1 MTIEQLKMMH
11 QARPFK
17 PFDIFL
23 ADGRSI
29 SVEHPELLSRS
40 SSGRTIA
47 VAVEN
52 DAIEIVDLL
61 LVNSLKPRANG
72 QSRGKRSR

>member
-1 MTIEQLKMMH
+1 VTIEQLKTMH

-61 LVNSLKPRANG
+61 LVTSLKPRANG
-72 QSRGKRSR
+72 QSRGKRSQ

>member
-1 MTIEQLKMMH
+1 MAVEQLKTMH
-11 QARPFK
+11 QARPFR

-29 SVEHPELLSRS
+29 SVEHPELLSHS

-61 LVNSLKPRANG
+61 LVTSLKPRANG